1 MNYAFFGICILSAVC
16 CIAFRALD
24 KHFWGM
30 IAKYV
35 ASLSF
40 LVVAVISF
48 AYNPS
53 CSLTYFVPVFLGL
66 LFCHAGD
73 VFLGIKELTPVYRKR
88 LIPIGM
94 LAFLLGHIGI
104 ACAYNMTAG
113 FHYACAIIAAGAFV
127 ISIGGTFL
135 FRFQTPGWLRVFIG
149 IYAFAITFTAASACY
164 LYVVLKSAGA
174 IMALLGS
181 ILLLISDTGLSFV
194 YFKDWRGN
202 RLLSVMEIATYFSGQ
217 AFIALAVMF
226 L

>member
-24 KHFWGM
+24 KQFWGM

-53 CSLTYFVPVFLGL
+53 CSLTYFVP
-66 LFCHAGD
+66 

-217 AFIALAVMF
+217 AFIALSVMF